1 MELLLQY
8 KKCLAH
14 LGRTAIIALLLL
26 ENYPGNKGM
35 YHIVACLK
43 YNLVAYYQL
52 LTCSYFHQSYPN
64 LVLKDRTK

>member
-35 YHIVACLK
+35 Y
-43 YNLVAYYQL
+43 
-52 LTCSYFHQSYPN
+52 T
-64 LVLKDRTK
+64 